1 MSSRTEE
8 LRRRVRE
15 TEAENEELAARL
27 SRCNRQVMRL
37 RLEKRI
43 LLDHLDTVA
52 PQASNSRDA
61 VPPQ

>member
-1 MSSRTEE
+1 MSARTEE

-27 SRCNRQVMRL
+27 SRCTRQLMRL

-43 LLDHLDTVA
+43 LLDKLDTIA
-52 PQASNSRDA
+52 PERSSA
-61 VPPQ
+61 V